1 MPAFA
6 LPAHQVPLH
15 GRGREVT
22 MKRMLAASL
31 LLALSLVA
39 PLGVLAAAEEPTVY
53 VIQKGDT
60 LWGLSER
67 FLKDPYYWPNLWARN
82 PAIGNPHFI
91 YPGQRVRVYPDRI
104 EIEPRMP
111 ATPEAAPSPRP
122 SEEPVAERSF
132 LVSGSEGYL
141 VEKGFK
147 PAGRIITT
155 SQNRVIVGEDD
166 IVYVD
171 IGADQGARVGDRFSV
186 YKKLDAVSHPVTNV
200 ILGEKMIPLGTLQL
214 TEVEGKASKAI
225 VTKSYQ
231 EIGPGSLILPWRDKR
246 RLIPLKAA
254 QQDMGGFFVDSQGGN
269 KAISEGDLVFIDLGK
284 SQGAQPG
291 YLFYVL
297 RDVVPD
303 QQYADISVKKLP
315 PEVIG
320 ALVVVASGETT
331 STALVVKSI
340 DTIYR
345 GDRVEVRA
353 AR

>member
-1 MPAFA
+1 
-6 LPAHQVPLH
+6 
-15 GRGREVT
+15 

-31 LLALSLVA
+31 FLAHCLLA
-39 PLGVLAAAEEPTVY
+39 PLGAQAAAEEPTVY

-82 PAIGNPHFI
+82 PTIGNPHFI
-91 YPGQRVRVYPDRI
+91 YPGQRVRVYSDRI

-111 ATPEAAPSPRP
+111 AMPDAAPTPRP

-141 VEKGFK
+141 VERGFK

-155 SQNRVIVGEDD
+155 NQNRVIVGEDD

-171 IGADQGARVGDRFSV
+171 IGSDHRAKVGDRFSV

-214 TEVEGKASKAI
+214 TEVEEKVSKAI
-225 VTKSYQ
+225 ITKSYL
-231 EIGPGSLILPWRDKR
+231 EIGPGALILPWKENR
-246 RLIPLKAA
+246 RQVPLKAA
-254 QQDMGGFFVDSQGGN
+254 QQDMNGYIVDSQGGN
-269 KAISEGDLVFIDLGK
+269 KAIAEGDLVFIDLGK
-284 SQGAQPG
+284 SHGAQPG
-291 YLFYVL
+291 HMLYVL

-315 PEVIG
+315 LEVIG
-320 ALVVVASGETT
+320 ALVVVATGEST

-353 AR
+353 VR